1 MGSLKIHK
9 SSNFRPA
16 KLQPEQCQVLPVDPP
31 SHQHI
36 TNVTKINFPLK
47 LNTVGAN

>member
-9 SSNFRPA
+9 ASNFRPA
-16 KLQPEQCQVLPVDPP
+16 KLQPEQCQVDPP

-36 TNVTKINFPLK
+36 TNVTKIYCNFPLK